1 MLALKAAIWEVT
13 IMHNWQLSPKKLSKF
28 IVGVIALAVKL
39 IIDGSKFSKTIWYQ
53 YPCGM
58 EKLKLNMAGYEKK
71 AITIQ
76 NW

>member
-1 MLALKAAIWEVT
+1 M
-13 IMHNWQLSPKKLSKF
+13 
-28 IVGVIALAVKL
+28 KL

-53 YPCGM
+53 YLGGM
-58 EKLKLNMAGYEKK
+58 EKLKLNTAGYEKK